1 MVRAWQ
7 TWTWAMLLTAA
18 VSTAPQAVAQVLG
31 SVGGAPLESSV
42 ASGTN
47 AQRGS
52 SRAAAKKDPA
62 AAQTEIEAGIASLQ
76 AGKTDIAVR
85 RFTAVLSGGSLPSPL
100 MAKAFYHR
108 GVAFRRQGK
117 PVQAISDLTSA
128 LWVKSGLD
136 GSERADALAMRA
148 AAYRDAGLPDQ
159 VDVEPNR
166 AAALA
171 GGASPSGDTAAPA
184 QTDSGLSQAAA
195 APAAPS
201 EGTTAASGGGISSFL
216 GGLFGRASSGSSI
229 QTGAVSAPPPPTSSE
244 WVDFGGWVDGTE
256 VRRGDR

>member
-1 MVRAWQ
+1 MAWAWQ
-7 TWTWAMLLTAA
+7 TWTRAMLLTAA
-18 VSTAPQAVAQVLG
+18 VSTAPHAAAQVG
-31 SVGGAPLESSV
+31 NVGGAPFESSV
-42 ASGTN
+42 ASGTK
-47 AQRGS
+47 AQGGS
-52 SRAAAKKDPA
+52 SGAATKKDPA
-62 AAQTEIEAGIASLQ
+62 AAQKEIEAGIASLQ

-85 RFTAVLSGGSLPSPL
+85 RFTAVLSGGSLASPL

-159 VDVEPNR
+159 VNAEPNK
-166 AAALA
+166 AAAPA
-171 GGASPSGDTAAPA
+171 GGASSGGDIAAPA
-184 QTDSGLSQAAA
+184 HTDSGSRQAAA
-195 APAAPS
+195 APAEPS
-201 EGTTAASGGGISSFL
+201 EGTTAVSGGGITSFL
-216 GGLFGRASSGSSI
+216 SGLFGRASLGSSI

-256 VRRGDR
+256 VQKGDR